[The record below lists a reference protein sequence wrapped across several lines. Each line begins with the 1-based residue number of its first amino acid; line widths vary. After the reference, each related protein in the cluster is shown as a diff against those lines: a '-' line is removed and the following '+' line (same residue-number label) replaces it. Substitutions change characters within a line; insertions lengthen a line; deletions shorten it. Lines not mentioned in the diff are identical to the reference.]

1 MAVSAWVINNYAKL
15 KIGNATINLSDTGL
29 FRLALYTASASATLV
44 AGDVSVQGSLAG
56 QASGGGY
63 TAGGEALA
71 GVTWLESGGT
81 VTFDSTAWVVTGSIA
96 AIKYAVI
103 VASVGAT
110 SGHILAYSKLS
121 TANFAVTGSNTLTIT
136 PNASG
141 IFTLT

>member
-1 MAVSAWVINNYAKL
+1 MAVSAWVVNNYAKL
-15 KIGNATINLSDTGL
+15 KIGNATINLSDNAL
-29 FRLALYTASASATLV
+29 FRMALYTATASATLV

-56 QASGGGY
+56 EATGGGY
-63 TAGGEALA
+63 SAGGEQLT
-71 GVTWLESGGT
+71 GITWTESGGT
-81 VTFDSTAWVVTGSIA
+81 VTFDSTAYVVTGSIA

-110 SGHILAYSKLS
+110 SGHILCYSKLS

>member
-1 MAVSAWVINNYAKL
+1 MAVSAWVVNNYAKL
-15 KIGNATINLSDTGL
+15 KIGNATINLSDNAL
-29 FRLALYTASASATLV
+29 FRMALYTASASATLV

-63 TAGGEALA
+63 TA
-71 GVTWLESGGT
+71 GGT

-110 SGHILAYSKLS
+110 SGHILCYSKLS

-141 IFTLT
+141 IFTLS

>member
-1 MAVSAWVINNYAKL
+1 MAVSAWVVNNYAKL
-15 KIGNATINLSDTGL
+15 KIGNATINLSDNAL
-29 FRLALYTASASATLV
+29 FRMALYTASASATLV

-63 TAGGEALA
+63 TAGGEQLT
-71 GVTWLESGGT
+71 GITWTEAGGT

-96 AIKYAVI
+96 AVKYAVI

-110 SGHILAYSKLS
+110 SGHILCYSKLS

-141 IFTLT
+141 IFTLS